1 MATRYVAPV
10 GREMLR
16 KIIPA
21 TRYWTD
27 DYANLD
33 ESAEGLPIPELY
45 GDLTGVAPVCIDT
58 ELGKWKFSRRANKTF
73 KALREGGVTLA
84 PTTEYTVNADNN
96 EITIGST
103 PILQANTTYYFVLE
117 SDYAING
124 TDYLGFGQQTNP
136 DLYLDGTLYYINGA
150 GAWSAQSRDIQFRV
164 YVKDSLEGG
173 KYILVDNWVWGPGWN
188 YKAFLRK
195 EAANTR
201 IAQSF
206 KTPAKG
212 GPWYLSQILVEASLV
227 GAPAS
232 TRTTRMTLLSSNSPE
247 TTVGSPSYRLE
258 NYPGNANHAYFPQ
271 RGPATDLR
279 ADIEGRPDGDGNLM
293 TNVADILEDIYVDV
307 LGGSEAGLNAADL
320 AALKA
325 ARTEALAVNLDID
338 REFGEQ
344 LRKFE
349 RGQLFKLIPGVDGT
363 FRLKYAEAGE
373 PAGTPHYRDHHFH
386 AFSMRRDWSSIY
398 AKVKVKYAEDPA
410 LQEWLVAEAESSIAT
425 LFYRNQRTLE
435 IETNLTTYADALQ
448 LAEDYLGTD
457 PASSRKQHLQKPKI
471 TVTFTLAGGLGW
483 NLQPA
488 DKVKISRERAMSS
501 TGSLVGVLFIVQKV
515 VKKPLP
521 GTVEVTAVL
530 DSQAY

>member
-1 MATRYVAPV
+1 MATL
-10 GREMLR
+10 GREMLK
-16 KIIPA
+16 KIIPS
-21 TRYWTD
+21 TRYWID
-27 DYANLD
+27 DYPNLD

-103 PILQANTTYYFVLE
+103 PILQADTTYYFVLE

-136 DLYLDGTLYYINGA
+136 DLYPDGTLFYINGA
-150 GAWSAQSRDIQFRV
+150 GVWADQSRDIQFRV
-164 YVKDSLEGG
+164 YVKDTLEGG
-173 KYILVDNWVWGPGWN
+173 EYILVDNWVWGPGWN

-195 EAANTR
+195 EAADTR

-212 GPWYLSQILVEASLV
+212 GPWYLSQILIEASLV

-258 NYPGNANHAYFPQ
+258 NYPGNADHAYFPQ

-293 TNVADILEDIYVDV
+293 TNVADILEDIYINV
-307 LGGSEAGLNAADL
+307 LGGSAAGLNAADL

-325 ARTEALAVNLDID
+325 ARTEELAVNLDID
-338 REFGEQ
+338 REFSEQ

-373 PAGTPHYRDHHFH
+373 PAGTPHFRDHHFH
-386 AFSMRRDWSSIY
+386 SFRMRRDWGSIY

-410 LQEWLVAEAESSIAT
+410 LQEWHVAEASSDIAT

-435 IETNLTTYADALQ
+435 IETNLTDYDDALQ

-457 PASSRKQHLQKPKI
+457 PASSRKQHLQNPKV

-483 NLQPA
+483 SLQPA
-488 DKVKISRERAMSS
+488 DKVKITRARAMSS
-501 TGSLVGVLFIVQKV
+501 TGALSGVLFIVQKV
-515 VKKPLP
+515 IKRAVP